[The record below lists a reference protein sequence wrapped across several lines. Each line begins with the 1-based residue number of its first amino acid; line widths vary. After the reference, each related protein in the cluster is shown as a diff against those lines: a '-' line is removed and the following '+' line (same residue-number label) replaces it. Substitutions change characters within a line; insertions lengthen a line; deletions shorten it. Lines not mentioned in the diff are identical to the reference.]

1 MSGDGESPDVREMLE
16 LQLAEVE
23 MLESMFSNPGE
34 FTLDSNTVLEELRAF
49 VNGTINY
56 DCLESRVGFTVKIVT
71 SSSPVSWMLSSFLT
85 LMNHLESQY
94 SLRHEAGYLGVHP
107 LNLGEILSQCRIVCI
122 LFSFGDHDMTLV

>member
-71 SSSPVSWMLSSFLT
+71 SSSPVSWMLSWFLT
-85 LMNHLESQY
+85 LRTI
-94 SLRHEAGYLGVHP
+94 LRVSIHYAMKLAIWVSIP
-107 LNLGEILSQCRIVCI
+107 LI
-122 LFSFGDHDMTLV
+122 